1 MAQFDTNLEAT
12 PTQTV
17 GSSPVVISQEGL
29 GIAQAAQAFTGMFL
43 DFKAKEKK
51 QEVEDARA
59 KLLAGV
65 TNDIIALGQASEQQ
79 GGLSL
84 QQAKVGSLNVVRQAI
99 ERNPSLTKEIQEAA
113 ASARTL
119 TGLGGGK
126 TSAQLRAEEFTDRR
140 KAIIESGRGNSQ
152 MTDNE
157 VAALEPS
164 LQAQQ
169 QSENTLKQIAQQHS
183 VALSGLNLDKNQKD
197 AINART
203 EELLKTEVRKIAV
216 SEQEMFSTLA
226 ESLLRQNGDSIEG
239 RKKTVEALEARA
251 AQIRAQVG
259 GAANAF
265 LKQDEIEDML
275 AGVLGPI
282 DILRKSVEEGKDI
295 RWINKSIEL
304 HKSQATL
311 EFYNDPNLKKLAILS
326 KELGPTVFE
335 TYAKETAVRDYIG
348 KIVNDGGGSGTDGI
362 APEDKQKAVE
372 FIKEFAKNSKLSDS
386 AKEDLNSS
394 ISGVI
399 KDAVTDNAQGRLVK
413 PGSIGNVIDMLSD
426 PTINQKVANGSIVVS
441 EDDRQR
447 GRVVVQTVYADKIEP
462 KIREIFSTP
471 SPLLDGQPVGN
482 FYTPTIK
489 GGALTMELSP
499 EGKKLKEAFN
509 TKLRESVPVSVG
521 SSLETSANKQLL
533 RDRERDVKILKDIN
547 DMVKAANSVG
557 MAMATLNKQTDP
569 SSTLN
574 ELMEGILSG
583 QED

>member
-362 APEDKQKAVE
+362 TPEDKQKAVE

-386 AKEDLNSS
+386 AKENLSSS

-482 FYTPTIK
+482 FYTPAIK
-489 GGALTMELSP
+489 GGVLTMELSP

-574 ELMEGILSG
+574 ELMEGILSDQG
-583 QED
+583 E